1 MSPSGTLD
9 IKESIASS
17 VRELFDTMLDMAVEP
32 LAMGSRPPMEGHNL
46 VGSLTFAGEVVG
58 SINIQV
64 DEPFARAMTAAML
77 GMEPEEIESEEEIKD
92 VIREICNIVGGN
104 LKTDFENAGM
114 SCAISTPSI
123 TAGQDFEMETLNMDR
138 YEYFGFQ
145 FETNTVFVE
154 LAVKAADPDAE
165 DIKQKLTA
173 VDLKKFGKLD
183 IIASTGDTVLEFF
196 DVMLSMEVDL
206 SDATDF
212 PEEITGRYMGAINF
226 AGEVTGTL
234 KIQLS
239 EEFAKIMTASML
251 GMLQTE
257 ITEEEIKD
265 VIGEATN
272 IISGNLKAAF
282 NDSGINCRISP
293 PSITAGRQFTMETV
307 NMDRYERYAFR
318 YDKHDIFVEVCI
330 KIDES
335 VITPDRVDAPTLEA
349 DDPMQAAAQGL
360 ASEVTPAAATG
371 NSAQPESQTTDQDPS
386 TAPPEKTEDDRQNFN
401 LILGIPLE
409 LTIELGRARM
419 KIDDL
424 LKLGPGS
431 TVALENLEDEPLDIL
446 ANDQLVARGKV
457 VVEGEKYGI
466 RITEIVSPRKR
477 LESMQ

>member
-9 IKESIASS
+9 IKESIARS

-32 LAMGSRPPMEGHNL
+32 LAMGSRPPTDGHNL
-46 VGSLTFAGEVVG
+46 IGSLTFAGEVVG

-64 DEPFARAMTAAML
+64 GEPFARAMTAAML
-77 GMEPEEIESEEEIKD
+77 GMEPEEIESDEEIKD

-145 FETNTVFVE
+145 FETDTVFVE
-154 LAVKAADPDAE
+154 LAVKASDPAAE
-165 DIKQKLTA
+165 DVKQKLTA
-173 VDLKKFGKLD
+173 VDLNKFGKLD

-196 DVMLSMEVDL
+196 DVMLSMAVDL
-206 SDATDF
+206 SDAAEF
-212 PEEITGRYMGAINF
+212 PEEIAGRYMGAISF

-239 EEFAKIMTASML
+239 EEFARIMTASML
-251 GMLQTE
+251 GMLQAE
-257 ITEEEIKD
+257 ITEEDVKD
-265 VIGEATN
+265 VIGETTN

-293 PSITAGRQFTMETV
+293 PSITAGRQFNMETV
-307 NMDRYERYAFR
+307 NMDRYEKYAFR
-318 YDKHDIFVEVCI
+318 YDKHDIFVEVCV
-330 KIDES
+330 KIDETAT
-335 VITPDRVDAPTLEA
+335 TPDRVDAPDLA
-349 DDPMQAAAQGL
+349 VDDALQAAVQEL
-360 ASEVTPAAATG
+360 ASDVAPAPASGNPVQAAV
-371 NSAQPESQTTDQDPS
+371 QPTVQEPS
-386 TAPPEKTEDDRQNFN
+386 TTEPEKTEDDRRNFN

-409 LTIELGRARM
+409 LTIELGRTRM

>member
-9 IKESIASS
+9 IKESIARS
-17 VRELFDTMLDMAVEP
+17 VQDLFDTMMDMAVQP
-32 LAMGSRPPMEGHNL
+32 LAMGSRPPTEGHNL

-58 SINIQV
+58 AINIQV
-64 DEPFARAMTAAML
+64 DDSFGRTMTAAML
-77 GMEPEEIESEEEIKD
+77 GMEPEEIESDEEIKD

-123 TAGQDFEMETLNMDR
+123 TAGEDFEMETLNMDR

-145 FETNTVFVE
+145 FEKDTLFVE

-165 DIKQKLTA
+165 DVKQKLTA
-173 VDLKKFGKLD
+173 VDLNKFGKLD

-206 SDATDF
+206 SDENDF
-212 PEEITGRYMGAINF
+212 PEDVTARYMGAINF

-239 EEFAKIMTASML
+239 DEFAMIMTASML
-251 GMLQTE
+251 GMLQEE

-265 VIGEATN
+265 VIGETTN

-293 PSITAGRQFTMETV
+293 PSITAGRQFQMETV

-318 YDKHDIFVEVCI
+318 YDRHDIFVEVCV

-335 VITPDRVDAPTLEA
+335 ATTPDQVAAPTLEPTDSLQSA
-349 DDPMQAAAQGL
+349 VQGLVGEVAPVSAAETAAPAKTAAAQG
-360 ASEVTPAAATG
+360 ASE
-371 NSAQPESQTTDQDPS
+371 
-386 TAPPEKTEDDRQNFN
+386 APPEPTEEENQNLN
-401 LILGIPLE
+401 LILDIPLE
-409 LTIELGRARM
+409 LTIELGRSRM
-419 KIDDL
+419 KIEEL
-424 LKLGPGS
+424 LQLGPGS

-446 ANDQLVARGKV
+446 ANEQLVARGKV

-477 LESMQ
+477 LESMR